1 MFKERLGIIK
11 NGVIFI
17 SIYTLIKCKISL
29 ILKSRAKAN
38 INLPSNP
45 FIWKTFSF
53 ISPEE
58 MIHFNWNL
66 VCMLRERGIVREQN
80 LMNQSDVISELN
92 VVNPQRTYPLFSPT
106 YKYFCLNFCSF
117 YCHVILIMQKK
128 SHNFQIFFPLS
139 KAIYSYFPFQIPF
152 VHNFLENW
160 YFP

>member
-1 MFKERLGIIK
+1 MNFCKKFYSIACFWNLFKERLGIIK
-11 NGVIFI
+11 NDVISI

-29 ILKSRAKAN
+29 ILKIRAKAN

-45 FIWKTFSF
+45 FIWKTFSL

-106 YKYFCLNFCSF
+106 YRYFAW
-117 YCHVILIMQKK
+117 
-128 SHNFQIFFPLS
+128 IFAPFIVMLFLS
-139 KAIYSYFPFQIPF
+139 C
-152 VHNFLENW
+152 
-160 YFP
+160 

>member
-1 MFKERLGIIK
+1 MNYCKKIYSISCFWNLFKERLGIIK

-29 ILKSRAKAN
+29 ILKIRAKAN

-45 FIWKTFSF
+45 FILKTFSF

-66 VCMLRERGIVREQN
+66 VCMLKERGKVREQN

-92 VVNPQRTYPLFSPT
+92 VVNPQRTYSLFSPT
-106 YKYFCLNFCSF
+106 YRYFCLNFCSF
-117 YCHVILIMQKK
+117 YCHVILIM
-128 SHNFQIFFPLS
+128 
-139 KAIYSYFPFQIPF
+139 
-152 VHNFLENW
+152 
-160 YFP
+160 

>member
-1 MFKERLGIIK
+1 MFKGRLGIIK

-17 SIYTLIKCKISL
+17 PIYTLIKCKISL
-29 ILKSRAKAN
+29 ILKIRAKAN

-45 FIWKTFSF
+45 FIWQTFSF

-92 VVNPQRTYPLFSPT
+92 VVNPREHILFSTPLIDIFAMIFAPFIVMLFLSCKRNPIIFRFFFRSQKPFT
-106 YKYFCLNFCSF
+106 LISFSNSFCS
-117 YCHVILIMQKK
+117 
-128 SHNFQIFFPLS
+128 
-139 KAIYSYFPFQIPF
+139 
-152 VHNFLENW
+152 
-160 YFP
+160 